1 LLSALMSGPGLFNF
15 HVARVPALD
24 GVRGIAILLVFAAHT
39 NPVLL
44 SGGKIGVDLFFV
56 LSGFLIT
63 SILLQEFRERGTI
76 HLGYFYARRALRLL
90 PALFSVI
97 AFVVIFTWITRPS
110 NLAITI
116 WNAFGAMFYFYN
128 WQIVVAPYPEYLS
141 GRWMFTHFWSL
152 SIEEQFY
159 TTWPLLVLLMLGLR
173 VPLRIRFLIVAA
185 GIVLPEIARL
195 VVLSRDPSLHSV
207 YMVYFR
213 TDLHMDGLM
222 WGALAA
228 MLIEARLI
236 PTGPL
241 RKIIAWGAPLALAGL
256 IAIASQNWLP
266 DGRFGRF
273 GVSLVGLLSA
283 VLIYAAACCPL
294 PFFNA
299 ALEYRPLR
307 WIGMVSYGL
316 YLWHWPLI
324 RAAEDTHW
332 GPLSQTILAFGAT
345 FAISAFSFYWY
356 EKPFLRLKDR
366 FIAGSRRQLSE
377 TGMTSIV
384 AKMREAGASGDA
396 VTATVKPAADP
407 RISSW

>member
-1 LLSALMSGPGLFNF
+1 
-15 HVARVPALD
+15 
-24 GVRGIAILLVFAAHT
+24 VRGIAILLVFAAHT

-110 NLAITI
+110 SLAITI

-273 GVSLVGLLSA
+273 GASVSS
-283 VLIYAAACCPL
+283 ACCP
-294 PFFNA
+294 PF
-299 ALEYRPLR
+299 
-307 WIGMVSYGL
+307 
-316 YLWHWPLI
+316 
-324 RAAEDTHW
+324 
-332 GPLSQTILAFGAT
+332 
-345 FAISAFSFYWY
+345 
-356 EKPFLRLKDR
+356 
-366 FIAGSRRQLSE
+366 
-377 TGMTSIV
+377 
-384 AKMREAGASGDA
+384 
-396 VTATVKPAADP
+396 
-407 RISSW
+407 

>member
-1 LLSALMSGPGLFNF
+1 MSGPGLFNF

-24 GVRGIAILLVFAAHT
+24 GVRGIAILLVFAAHSS
-39 NPVLL
+39 PVLL

-97 AFVVIFTWITRPS
+97 AFVVIFTWITQPS
-110 NLAITI
+110 NLPITI
-116 WNAFGAMFYFYN
+116 WNAIGAMFYFYN

-159 TTWPLLVLLMLGLR
+159 TTWPLLVLLLLSFRM
-173 VPLRIRFLIVAA
+173 PQRIRFAVVIA
-185 GIVLPEIARL
+185 GIVLPEIVRL
-195 VVLSRDPSLHSV
+195 IVLRRDPSLHSV

-222 WGALAA
+222 FGALTA
-228 MLIEARLI
+228 MLIDDRLI
-236 PTGPL
+236 PTGRL
-241 RKIIAWGAPLALAGL
+241 RKPIAWAAPLALVMIIL
-256 IAIASQNWLP
+256 IASQNWLP

-294 PFFNA
+294 RFFNA

-324 RAAEDTHW
+324 RAAEDVPA
-332 GPLSQTILAFGAT
+332 GPLSRTILAFGAT
-345 FAISAFSFYWY
+345 FAISAISFYWY

-366 FIAGSRRQLSE
+366 FIAGSRRQVSE
-377 TGMTSIV
+377 TGMSSIV
-384 AKMREAGASGDA
+384 AEMREAGVSGHA
-396 VTATVKPAADP
+396 VTATVKSAADP
-407 RISSW
+407 RISS